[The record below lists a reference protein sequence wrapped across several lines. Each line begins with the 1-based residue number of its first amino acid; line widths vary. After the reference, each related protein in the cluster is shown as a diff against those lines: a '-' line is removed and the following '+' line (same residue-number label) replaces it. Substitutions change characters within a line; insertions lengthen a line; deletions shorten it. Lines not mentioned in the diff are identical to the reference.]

1 MGDLTFAF
9 VEGGAGIVLDD
20 VVHALFDGL
29 DNFGDMA
36 VAEFL
41 RL

>member
-1 MGDLTFAF
+1 MGNLTFAL
-9 VEGGAGIVLDD
+9 VEGSAGVVLDD

-29 DNFGDMA
+29 NNFGDMA

-41 RL
+41 R